1 VSAFQL
7 FQTGKQKKVTGI
19 PEIILRNRPHGSATR
34 PTEALRPKHSM
45 AALQD
50 DFAADTVPMPLVFVI
65 AEGADQVEQDTAETG
80 LSEMSLHRDLIKF

>member
-1 VSAFQL
+1 
-7 FQTGKQKKVTGI
+7 
-19 PEIILRNRPHGSATR
+19 
-34 PTEALRPKHSM
+34 M

-50 DFAADTVPMPLVFVI
+50 DFAADTAPMPLVFVI